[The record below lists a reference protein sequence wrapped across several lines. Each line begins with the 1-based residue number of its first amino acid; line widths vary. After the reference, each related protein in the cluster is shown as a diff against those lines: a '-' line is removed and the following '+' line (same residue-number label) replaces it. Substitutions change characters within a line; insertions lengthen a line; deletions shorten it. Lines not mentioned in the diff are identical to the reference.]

1 MRVLP
6 AVGYHPIGDY
16 GFLSDCRSA
25 ALVSRAGSIDWWC
38 PARFDAPSVF
48 GRLLDPAAGHWS
60 LRPAG
65 PSDRIERGYLPDTL
79 VLRTVHHTRDG
90 SVAVTDALAAQP
102 GARGHELGER
112 SPAVLVRVVEGRTGR
127 VRVRTEFR
135 PRPEYGTLTPYLH
148 HEPAGPTRPAARDGG
163 RPRLLAAAG
172 PTTLLLRGD
181 VPLTVERSTGY
192 AEFDVPAGA
201 TIGFD
206 LAHAPAYAGPPPTG
220 LDPVPTLADT
230 VAAWRSL
237 RAIHR
242 YRGRF
247 PDLVR
252 HSALVLQGLTYVPS
266 GAVVAAA
273 TTSLP
278 ELPGGDRNY
287 DYRLAWLRDFSF
299 TMAALWVAACPDETT
314 RLFAWAAR
322 SAGRIGADP
331 VPIMY
336 GVAGER
342 DLTEHNLDH
351 LSGYAGSVPVRVGN
365 DAWRQRQM
373 DVPGE
378 VLCGAYRFRDRLGEL
393 AGDDLAGE
401 LRELLVGLADQV
413 ADQWRE
419 PDRGMWEARDARR
432 HYLSSKVY
440 CWAALDRAVRFGSAL
455 GARADLARWAAARDE
470 IRAEVLARGWHDGT
484 GAFTGAYGSPE
495 LDASA
500 LLLPLLDF
508 LPATD
513 LRIRATI
520 AAIEREL
527 CSDGLVRRWADDPA
541 GFVLCSFWLVE
552 NLWLAGER
560 DRAEELFARTAARAN
575 DVGLFAEQID
585 IDTGAHLGNTPQ
597 ALSHIGLIN
606 AAWRLT
612 G

>member
-1 MRVLP
+1 MD
-6 AVGYHPIGDY
+6 PIGDY

-60 LRPAG
+60 LGPAE
-65 PSDRIERGYLPDTL
+65 PEIRTERAYLPGTL
-79 VLRTVHHTRDG
+79 VLRTIHHTRSG
-90 SVAVTDALAAQP
+90 SVAVTDALATEP
-102 GARGHELGER
+102 GARGHDLGAR
-112 SPAVLVRVVEGRTGR
+112 SPAVLLRVVEGLTGR

-135 PRPEYGTLTPYLH
+135 PRPEYGLLMPYLH
-148 HEPAGPTRPAARDGG
+148 GETAGGPGPAGRDGG
-163 RPRLLAAAG
+163 RARLQAAAG
-172 PTTLLLRGD
+172 PCTLLLHGD
-181 VPLTVERSTGY
+181 APLTVEPAGGR

-201 TIGFD
+201 TVGFD
-206 LAHAPAYAGPPPTG
+206 LAFAPAYDGPPATG
-220 LDPVPTLADT
+220 LDPAPALADT
-230 VAAWRSL
+230 AAAWRSIEQL
-237 RAIHR
+237 HR
-242 YRGRF
+242 YRGRH
-247 PDLVR
+247 PELVR

-278 ELPGGDRNY
+278 EWPGGDRNY
-287 DYRLAWLRDFSF
+287 DYRYAWLRDFSF
-299 TMAALWVAACPDETT
+299 TMDALWVAACPDETE
-314 RLFAWAAR
+314 RLFSWAAR
-322 SAGRIGADP
+322 SAGRLGADP

-342 DLTEHNLDH
+342 DLSEHTLDH
-351 LSGYAGSVPVRVGN
+351 LAGYAGSRPVRIGN
-365 DAWRQRQM
+365 DAWRQRQL

-378 VLCGAYRFRDRLGEL
+378 VLCGAYRLRDQLGEL
-393 AGDDLAGE
+393 AVEVRALLA
-401 LRELLVGLADQV
+401 GLADQV
-413 ADQWRE
+413 TDQWRDS
-419 PDRGMWEARDARR
+419 DRGMWEARDAER

-440 CWAALDRAVRFGSAL
+440 CWAALDRAVRFGAAL
-455 GARADLARWAAARDE
+455 GGSADLTRWAAARDE
-470 IRAEVLARGWHDGT
+470 IRAEVLDRGWHDGT

-500 LLLPLLDF
+500 LLLPLVDF

-513 LRIRATI
+513 PRMRATI

-527 CSDGLVRRWADDPA
+527 CRDGLVRRWAGDPA

-552 NLWLAGER
+552 NLLLAGER
-560 DRAEELFARTAARAN
+560 RRAEELFDQTAARAN

-585 IDTGAHLGNTPQ
+585 IDSGAQLGNIPQ

-612 G
+612 GSD